1 MATYI
6 QGVTDYI
13 PQLQPF
19 RPDYNFLGNILQTK
33 QTKYDAAKRKVS
45 DLYGSLLNGP
55 LSRDNNIQRR
65 DAFFKAIDNDLKKI
79 SGLDLSLEQNVDQAE
94 SVFKGFIEDDYMMK
108 DMAWTKNFMNQVDKH
123 DQLKNCN
130 DPKKCGDMKAWQ
142 TGLDELYYK
151 RDEFKN
157 SSDDESLK
165 FANAEYNGYYDWEPL
180 ALKAAKDANLKV
192 ERDYDTGKW
201 IVHEEGGALLQGGLT
216 TLFNSLYGTDP
227 RVQSNNES
235 IAYVERKNA
244 AKAGAMQYGSEE
256 EAEKHHI
263 MTNINEGLKSLN
275 SDLKTVSE
283 GYDQVTSTINDY
295 KQKEKQGLSPKEQA
309 AYDLA
314 LQQKEY
320 LEKAQSSLKSNI
332 DDIQNNIDK
341 NDINSLRRRSDL
353 GAASKYKA
361 NQIQNMANALA
372 GPGSK
377 TLKVNP
383 YGEIAAQ
390 NASQKDIAAH
400 KFGLDRQLMADNW
413 GYKFKFEEFKYAL
426 ENGSIPSEDNTELQ
440 EIEATNWGN
449 ADLDAVDHPEVGFER
464 NKTLMHDNLRE
475 AQNASSDM
483 LFNLFT
489 AAKTAYTTNKSAG
502 ALQFLQKFGKGNEWN
517 NIGSFSEFNEA
528 MAKNK
533 HLSVTL
539 FNSVLNQASASKNP
553 TGNYGWAQPI
563 LQKNAAKID
572 AVKAANEAFHAVL
585 DFNNKTNKKI
595 ALQLVSPEDKMLIT
609 TNGVMIPEAAYIQ
622 KYKTMHTSAS
632 TSEARNMYERSKNK
646 FFEAYNKSKDIS
658 IDQGA
663 GLSGTGSVTGTALRA
678 VTLDSGRKT
687 NELKDIV
694 NTTSQ
699 ALNSKGFKVVLG
711 DPTKKNYETDN
722 DAGLANFLSGFV
734 NTVKTASGKD
744 KTRPIFNTIISP
756 IAGETEGTSA
766 ITFNSFSPEFIK
778 KYTGTKENPGPLYA
792 KDLSKG
798 VTLFYDKKQVNTP
811 LTAGASAFTTVL
823 KTKNHY
829 KLNSY
834 QDNAGTVD
842 FSYDK
847 LTNSVTAIM
856 DYETYK
862 NGKLINIRQAYPS
875 FSLENA
881 DANHQIILQTLDQI
895 QKANLEA
902 GALIGAQNRK

>member
-55 LSRDNNIQRR
+55 LSRDGNIQRR

-94 SVFKGFIEDDYMMK
+94 SVFKGFIEDDYMMR

-123 DQLKNCN
+123 EQLKNCT
-130 DPKKCGDMKAWQ
+130 DPKKCGDVKAWEI
-142 TGLDELYYK
+142 GLNELYYK

-157 SSDDESLK
+157 VSDDESLK

-192 ERDYDTGKW
+192 ERDTVTGQW
-201 IVHEEGGALLQGGLT
+201 IVHEEGGALVQGGLT
-216 TLFNSLYGTDP
+216 TLFNSLYGNDP

-235 IAYVERKNA
+235 IAYVNRKNA
-244 AKAGAMQYGSEE
+244 AKAGVMQYGSEE

-275 SDLKTVSE
+275 TDLKTVSE
-283 GYDQVTSTINDY
+283 GYNQVTSTINEY
-295 KQKEKQGLSPKEQA
+295 KQKKDKQGLSPKEQA

-314 LQQKEY
+314 IKQKEY
-320 LEKAQSSLKSNI
+320 LDKAQTSLKGNI

-361 NQIQNMANALA
+361 SQIQNMASALA
-372 GPGSK
+372 GPGSR
-377 TLKVNP
+377 TVKVNP
-383 YGEIAAQ
+383 YGEIAA
-390 NASQKDIAAH
+390 NTASQKAIASH
-400 KFGLDRQLMADNW
+400 KAGLDLQLMEAEY
-413 GYKFKFEEFKYAL
+413 GYKYKLEELKYAL
-426 ENGSIPSEDNTELQ
+426 ENGTIPSEDDTEMQ
-440 EIEATNWGN
+440 EVEGAPWGN
-449 ADLDAVDHPEVGFER
+449 VDLDAVDNPKVGYER
-464 NKTLMHDNLRE
+464 NNTLMTDKFKE
-475 AQNASSDM
+475 AQGASTGM

-489 AAKTAYTTNKSAG
+489 AAKTAYNTNKSAG
-502 ALQFLQKFGKGNEWN
+502 ALQYLQKFGKDWN
-517 NIGSFSEFNEA
+517 NIKSMSDFNQA
-528 MAKNK
+528 MTANK
-533 HLSVTL
+533 QISTTL
-539 FNSVLNQASASKNP
+539 FSSVLAQASTSKNP

-563 LQKNAAKID
+563 LQKNAAQID
-572 AVKAANEAFHAVL
+572 AVKVANEAFHAVL
-585 DFNNKTNKKI
+585 NFNNNVNKKI
-595 ALQLVSPEDKMLIT
+595 ALKLTSPEDKMLIT
-609 TNGVMIPEAAYIQ
+609 PNGVMVPEAAYIQ

-646 FFEAYNKSKDIS
+646 FFEFYNTSKEVS
-658 IDQGA
+658 IDQGV
-663 GLSGTGSVTGTALRA
+663 GLAGTGMVTGSPLKM
-678 VTLDSGRKT
+678 VTLDSGKKT
-687 NELKDIV
+687 TVLKDVI

-711 DPTKKNYETDN
+711 DPTKKNYETDS
-722 DAGLANFLSGFV
+722 DAGLASFLGGFI
-734 NTVKTASGKD
+734 NKVKTASIKD
-744 KTRPIFNTIISP
+744 KNRLVFNATASP
-756 IAGETEGTSA
+756 IAGEKEGVSA
-766 ITFNSFSPEFIK
+766 VTFNAFSPEFINQ
-778 KYTGTKENPGPLYA
+778 YTGTKEKPGPLYG
-792 KDLSKG
+792 KDLSQG
-798 VTLFYDKKQVNTP
+798 VTVFYNKGEVKTP
-811 LTAGASAFTTVL
+811 LTAGASPFTTVL

-829 KLNSY
+829 KISSY

-842 FSYDK
+842 FSYDP
-847 LTNSVTAIM
+847 LTNNVTGIM
-856 DYETYK
+856 DYEAYL
-862 NGKLINIRQAYPS
+862 NGKLTHIRKSYAP

-881 DANHQIILQTLDQI
+881 DANHQIILQTLEQI
-895 QKANLEA
+895 QNANLNAAAEMA
-902 GALIGAQNRK
+902 AKNRN

>member
-33 QTKYDAAKRKVS
+33 QTKYDSAKRKVS

-55 LSRDNNIQRR
+55 LSRDGNIERR

-130 DPKKCGDMKAWQ
+130 DPKKCGDIKAWQ

-151 RDEFKN
+151 KDEFKN

-201 IVHEEGGALLQGGLT
+201 IVHEEGGVLLQGGLT
-216 TLFNSLYGTDP
+216 TLFNSLYGDDP
-227 RVQSNNES
+227 RVQSNNLS
-235 IAYVERKNA
+235 IAYVDRKNA

-263 MTNINEGLKSLN
+263 MTNITGGLKDLN

-283 GYDQVTSTINDY
+283 GYAQVTSTINDY
-295 KQKEKQGLSPKEQA
+295 KKKEKQGLSPKEQA

-314 LQQKEY
+314 IKQKEY
-320 LEKAQSSLKSNI
+320 LDKAQSSLKSNI
-332 DDIQNNIDK
+332 DEIQNNIDK

-353 GAASKYKA
+353 GAASAYKS
-361 NQIQNMANALA
+361 NQIQNMAIALA
-372 GPGSK
+372 GPGSR
-377 TLKVNP
+377 TLKANP

-390 NASQKDIAAH
+390 NASQKDIASH

-426 ENGSIPSEDNTELQ
+426 ENGSIPSQDDTEMQ

-449 ADLDAVDHPEVGFER
+449 VDLDIVDNPEVGYKR
-464 NKTLMHDNLRE
+464 NETLMFDELKQ

-489 AAKTAYTTNKSAG
+489 AAKTAYTTDKSAG
-502 ALQFLQKFGKGNEWN
+502 ALQFLQKFGKDNEWN

-528 MAKNK
+528 MTKNK
-533 HLSVTL
+533 HISVSL
-539 FNSVLNQASASKNP
+539 FNSVLTQASTSKNP
-553 TGNYGWAQPI
+553 TGDYGWAQST

-572 AVKAANEAFHAVL
+572 GVKAANEAFHAVYN
-585 DFNNKTNKKI
+585 FNNKVNKKI
-595 ALQLVSPEDKMLIT
+595 ALQLTSPEDKMLIT
-609 TNGVMIPEAAYIQ
+609 TNGVMVPESAYIQ
-622 KYKTMHTSAS
+622 KYKTMHMDAS
-632 TSEARNMYERSKNK
+632 TSEAKNMYQKSKNN
-646 FFEAYNKSKDIS
+646 FFNFYNASKDIS
-658 IDQGA
+658 IDEGV
-663 GLSGTGSVTGTALRA
+663 GLPGTGMVTGTALRA
-678 VTLDSGRKT
+678 VTLDSGKKT
-687 NELKDIV
+687 RGLKDIV

-711 DPTKKNYETDN
+711 EPTKDNYKGVN
-722 DAGLANFLSGFV
+722 DEGLANFLSGFV
-734 NTVKTASGKD
+734 NSIKTSTIKD
-744 KTRPIFNTIISP
+744 KNRPIFNTIISP
-756 IAGETEGTSA
+756 IAGETEGVSSL
-766 ITFNSFSPEFIK
+766 TFNSFSPDFINE
-778 KYTGTKENPGPLYA
+778 YTGTKEKPGPLYG

-798 VTLFYDKKQVNTP
+798 VSLFYDKKQVNTA
-811 LTAGASAFTTVL
+811 LTAPTSAFKTVL

-829 KLNSY
+829 KITAY
-834 QDNAGTVD
+834 QDNAGTAD

-847 LTNSVTAIM
+847 LTNSVTAIL
-856 DYETYK
+856 DYETYQK
-862 NGKLINIRQAYPS
+862 GKLVNVRKAFPP
-875 FSLENA
+875 FSLENS
-881 DANHQIILQTLDQI
+881 DENHQIMLQTLAQI
-895 QKANLEA
+895 QKSNLEA

>member
-55 LSRDNNIQRR
+55 LSRDGNIQRR

-94 SVFKGFIEDDYMMK
+94 SVFKGFIEDKHMMK
-108 DMAWTKNFMNQVDKH
+108 DMAWTKNFMNNVDKH
-123 DQLKNCN
+123 EQLKNCT
-130 DPKKCGDMKAWQ
+130 DPKKCGDIKAWQ

-157 SSDDESLK
+157 VSDDESLN

-192 ERDYDTGKW
+192 ERDTVTGQW
-201 IVHEEGGALLQGGLT
+201 IVHEEGGALVQGGLT
-216 TLFNSLYGTDP
+216 TLFNSLYGNDP

-244 AKAGAMQYGSEE
+244 AKAGVIQYGSEE

-283 GYDQVTSTINDY
+283 GYAQVTSTINDY

-314 LQQKEY
+314 IQQKEY
-320 LEKAQSSLKSNI
+320 LDKAQSSLKSNI

-361 NQIQNMANALA
+361 NQIQNMASALA
-372 GPGSK
+372 GPGSRTFK
-377 TLKVNP
+377 ANP

-426 ENGSIPSEDNTELQ
+426 ENGSIPTEDDTEMQ
-440 EIEATNWGN
+440 EVEATNWGN
-449 ADLDAVDHPEVGFER
+449 VDLDAVDNPEVGFER

-475 AQNASSDM
+475 AQSASSGM

-489 AAKTAYTTNKSAG
+489 AAKTAYSNNKSAG
-502 ALQFLQKFGKGNEWN
+502 ALQYLQKFGKDWN
-517 NIGSFSEFNEA
+517 NIKSMSDFNEA
-528 MAKNK
+528 LAANK
-533 HLSVTL
+533 QVSITL
-539 FNSVLNQASASKNP
+539 FNSVLTQASTSKNP

-563 LQKNAAKID
+563 LQKNAAQID
-572 AVKAANEAFHAVL
+572 AVKAANEAFHSVL
-585 DFNNKTNKKI
+585 DFNNRVNKKI
-595 ALQLVSPEDKMLIT
+595 ALQLTSPEDKMLIT
-609 TNGVMIPEAAYIQ
+609 TNGVMVPEAAYIQ

-646 FFEAYNKSKDIS
+646 FYSLYNISKDVS
-658 IDQGA
+658 IDQGV
-663 GLSGTGSVTGTALRA
+663 GLPGTGMVTASPLKM
-678 VTLDSGRKT
+678 VTLDSGKKT
-687 NELKDIV
+687 NVLKDVV

-722 DAGLANFLSGFV
+722 DAGLATFLSSFV

-744 KTRPIFNTIISP
+744 KTRPIFNAMASP

-766 ITFNSFSPEFIK
+766 ITFNSFSPDFIK

-798 VTLFYDKKQVNTP
+798 VTLFYDKKQVKTP

-842 FSYDK
+842 FSYDPLTNNVTGIMNYEGYLNGK
-847 LTNSVTAIM
+847 LTNLQ
-856 DYETYK
+856 K
-862 NGKLINIRQAYPS
+862 NYS
-875 FSLENA
+875 FPLENA
-881 DANHQIILQTLDQI
+881 DANHQIILQTLEQV

-902 GALIGAQNRK
+902 GSLIAIQNRK

>member
-55 LSRDNNIQRR
+55 LSRDGNIQRR

-123 DQLKNCN
+123 EQLKNCT
-130 DPKKCGDMKAWQ
+130 DPKKCGDIKAWQ

-192 ERDYDTGKW
+192 ERDTVTGQW
-201 IVHEEGGALLQGGLT
+201 IVHEEGGALVQGGLT
-216 TLFNSLYGTDP
+216 TLFNSLYGNDP

-283 GYDQVTSTINDY
+283 GYAQVTSTINDY

-314 LQQKEY
+314 IQQKEY
-320 LEKAQSSLKSNI
+320 LDKAQSSLKSNI

-361 NQIQNMANALA
+361 NQIQNMASALA
-372 GPGSK
+372 GPGSRTFK
-377 TLKVNP
+377 ANP

-426 ENGSIPSEDNTELQ
+426 ENGSIPTEDNTELQ

-533 HLSVTL
+533 HLSVNL

-609 TNGVMIPEAAYIQ
+609 TNGVMVPEAAYIQ

-711 DPTKKNYETDN
+711 DPTKKNYETNN

-902 GALIGAQNRK
+902 GSLIGAQNRK